1 MRQTMTQVMIDEELC
16 RLKAMVHQSMAHR
29 IENIRGF
36 ADRDNPNREEIVS
49 LCDEL
54 KRELKRIADYNR
66 PWDQTQPRR
75 LTNHK

>member
-66 PWDQTQPRR
+66 P
-75 LTNHK
+75 